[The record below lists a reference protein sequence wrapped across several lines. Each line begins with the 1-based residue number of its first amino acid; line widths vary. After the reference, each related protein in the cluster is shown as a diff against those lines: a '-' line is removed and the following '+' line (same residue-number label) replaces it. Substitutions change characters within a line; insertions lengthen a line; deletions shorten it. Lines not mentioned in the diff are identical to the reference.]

1 MPYLYLALFCNP
13 FLTAGGTIALRKVKK
28 IHEYVISFWL
38 NLTTLLLNLVFI
50 FALGQQFFPVLQQ
63 MDSIDWLYSVLTGVF
78 VILQQ
83 VCRFI
88 ALKNEKAAKLQKLN
102 FLATLYSFFFDLL
115 LFH

>member
-1 MPYLYLALFCNP
+1 MN
-13 FLTAGGTIALRKVKK
+13 
-28 IHEYVISFWL
+28 
-38 NLTTLLLNLVFI
+38 
-50 FALGQQFFPVLQQ
+50 
-63 MDSIDWLYSVLTGVF
+63 SIDWLYSVLTGVF